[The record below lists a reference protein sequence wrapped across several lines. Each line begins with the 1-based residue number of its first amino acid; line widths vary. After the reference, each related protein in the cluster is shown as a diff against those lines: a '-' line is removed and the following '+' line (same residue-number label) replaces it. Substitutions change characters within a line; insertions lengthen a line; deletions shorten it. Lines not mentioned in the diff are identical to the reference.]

1 MNAQWLLSW
10 WNLVFLL
17 PFGLAA
23 VYLGVYALTGV
34 TFGDAD
40 ADADHDFDTDADHDI
55 GHDLGHD
62 VDHDVDHDF
71 DADADADVDADA
83 DADAAPAHAAHD
95 HVAAGG
101 HASSVPMAVLTWF
114 GVGRVPLSILFMVLF
129 FAWGAIG
136 FMINNSLKQKMGET
150 WQVAAYSIPA
160 AAFGSLLITRLV
172 GKLIIRYI
180 PLNETYAGRRHDL
193 LGAVGEAIFD
203 IDDKFG
209 MASVRDE
216 RGNLYHVPCKLAG
229 GAVGGAGGGADSQP
243 AAIAKGAKAKLVGY
257 NGKLKLYL
265 VIPDPSSSPT
275 PSPGAGGA
283 KAVA

>member
-23 VYLGVYALTGV
+23 VYLGVYALTGI
-34 TFGDAD
+34 TFGD
-40 ADADHDFDTDADHDI
+40 ADADHDFDADADHDI
-55 GHDLGHD
+55 GHDVGHD
-62 VDHDVDHDF
+62 VEHDF

-83 DADAAPAHAAHD
+83 DADADTDAHVAAPAHGAHD
-95 HVAAGG
+95 HVATEAHG
-101 HASSVPMAVLTWF
+101 SSLPMAVLTWF

-136 FMINNSLKQKMGET
+136 FMINNSLKEKMGET
-150 WQVAAYSIPA
+150 WQVAAYSLPA
-160 AAFGSLLITRLV
+160 AAFGSLLITRAV
-172 GKLIIRYI
+172 SGLITRYV

-216 RGNLYHVPCKLAG
+216 RGNLYHVPCKLATGIG
-229 GAVGGAGGGADSQP
+229 GEQV
-243 AAIAKGAKAKLVGY
+243 AAPIAKGDKVKLVGY
-257 NGKLKLYL
+257 SGKLKLYL

-275 PSPGAGGA
+275 PSPGGGA

>member
-1 MNAQWLLSW
+1 MNAHWLLSW
-10 WNLVFLL
+10 WNLIFLL

-23 VYLGVYALTGV
+23 IYLGLYALTGI
-34 TFGDAD
+34 TFGD
-40 ADADHDFDTDADHDI
+40 ADADHDFDADADHDI
-55 GHDLGHD
+55 GHDVGHD
-62 VDHDVDHDF
+62 VEHDF
-71 DADADADVDADA
+71 DADADADADVDADA
-83 DADAAPAHAAHD
+83 DADADTDADAPAHGTAHD
-95 HVAAGG
+95 HVVADGQG
-101 HASSVPMAVLTWF
+101 SSLPMAVLTWF

-136 FMINNSLKQKMGET
+136 FMINNALKEKMGET
-150 WQVAAYSIPA
+150 WQVAAYSLPA
-160 AAFGSLLITRLV
+160 AAFGSLLLTRVVSRLITRFL
-172 GKLIIRYI
+172 

-193 LGAVGEAIFD
+193 LGAVGEAIFE
-203 IDDKFG
+203 IDEKFG

-229 GAVGGAGGGADSQP
+229 GAVGGEGA
-243 AAIAKGAKAKLVGY
+243 AAVIAKGARAKLVGY